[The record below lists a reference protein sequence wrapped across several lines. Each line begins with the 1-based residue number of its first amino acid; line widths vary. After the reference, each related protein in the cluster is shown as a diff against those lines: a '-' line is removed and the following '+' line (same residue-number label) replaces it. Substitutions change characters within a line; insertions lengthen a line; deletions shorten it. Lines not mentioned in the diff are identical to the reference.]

1 MSIDILLTR
10 IDEVRRRQ
18 RAVAVGAGIA
28 RVMLA
33 ALALI
38 FAFFLLDWLVLARS
52 TPGSGDRLARA
63 ILVLAMLST
72 FAWVVWRSVLIP
84 LRRRADDDE
93 VALKIEKGHPELRG
107 RLISTIQLSRDG
119 RSAAVSKDLIAA
131 LEEDTVSFAGG
142 LHFTDIIDLKTL
154 KKIAM
159 IAGGFVLLALA
170 LGAWRSDFAASL
182 FARMALAE
190 RQYPT
195 AAKILSVTE
204 GQKVI
209 RGEPFPIVVE
219 LDPAGVLPDTA
230 SVTTRAAAG
239 RSSTLVLAR
248 ADAKDPAGK
257 KDAPTP
263 AVDPAGTAPVKYVGN
278 IEHVLEDLEFRVGAH
293 DALWPRW
300 EKLIVLDRPA
310 IKALSLAYRFP
321 DYLGRKPEA
330 SSVGDI
336 RAPEGSTVRISATF
350 NKTVTKARIQRRDN
364 QQTLPP
370 TDLVLA
376 ADRLSAT
383 TELTI
388 EKGGYYKLLLTCT
401 DGFENSSP
409 VEYVIEAV
417 KDRSPTVKINFPAQ
431 DKTVTRFA
439 KWPIRFTARDDWGI
453 TRGRLKYRVTAA
465 GETGDQGAAF
475 DADPTAA
482 KDAKSLELTGLVK
495 VGAQKEVGGEVFFD
509 LKPLNLQPDTRVT
522 YWLEM
527 DDARSPE
534 PNHGVSQAYVFT
546 VVDVA
551 VMQEMLERD
560 RNAMLE
566 TIKVIRD
573 KQKDT
578 RDGVDTIRRDLPVNA
593 PAPTDPGK

>member
-18 RAVAVGAGIA
+18 RSVAVGAGVA
-28 RVMLA
+28 RTALA

-63 ILVLAMLST
+63 ILMLAMLTT
-72 FAWVVWRSVLIP
+72 FVWVVWNSVLIP

-119 RSAAVSKDLIAA
+119 RSGAVSRELIDA

-154 KKIAM
+154 KKIAL
-159 IAGGFVLLALA
+159 IAGGFVLLATA

-209 RGEPFPIVVE
+209 RGEPFPIVIE
-219 LDPAGVLPDTA
+219 LDAAGVLPDTA
-230 SVTTRAAAG
+230 SITTRAIAG
-239 RSSTLVLAR
+239 RSSTLVIPR
-248 ADAKDPAGK
+248 AQGKDVKAPA
-257 KDAPTP
+257 
-263 AVDPAGTAPVKYVGN
+263 DPTAPVRYAGS
-278 IEHVLEDLEFRVGAH
+278 IEHVLEDIEFRAGAH

-310 IKALSLAYRFP
+310 IKSLSLAYRFP
-321 DYLGRKPEA
+321 EYLGRKAES

-336 RAPEGSTVRISATF
+336 RAPEGSTVRITAAF
-350 NKTVTKARIQRRDN
+350 NKTVAKARIQRRDN

-370 TDLVLA
+370 ADLVLA
-376 ADRLSAT
+376 ADKLSAT
-383 TELTI
+383 TELTV

-401 DGFENSSP
+401 DGFENTSP

-417 KDRSPTVKINFPAQ
+417 KDRAPTVKISFPAQ

-453 TRGRLKYRVTAA
+453 TRGRLKYRVSAA
-465 GETGDQGAAF
+465 GQSGSEQGGALE
-475 DADPTAA
+475 ADPQLA
-482 KDAKSLELTGLVK
+482 KDAKSLDLAGLVK
-495 VGAQKEVGGEVFFD
+495 GTSQKEVGGEVFFD
-509 LKPLNLQPDTRVT
+509 LKPLNLAADTRVT
-522 YWLEM
+522 YWIEM

-534 PNHGVSQAYVFT
+534 PNHGISQAYTFT
-546 VVDVA
+546 VVEVA

-578 RDGVDTIRRDLPVNA
+578 RDGVDAIRRDLPA
-593 PAPTDPGK
+593 TAPTTTEPGK

>member
-18 RAVAVGAGIA
+18 RVVAVGAGVA
-28 RVMLA
+28 RTALA

-63 ILVLAMLST
+63 ILVLAMLAT
-72 FAWVVWRSVLIP
+72 FAWVVWRSVLTP

-107 RLISTIQLSRDG
+107 RLISTVQLSRDG
-119 RSAAVSKDLIAA
+119 RSAAVSKELIDA

-154 KKIAM
+154 KKIAL
-159 IAGGFVLLALA
+159 IAGGFVALALA

-182 FARMALAE
+182 FARMALGE

-209 RGEPFPIVVE
+209 RGEPFPIVIE
-219 LDPAGVLPDTA
+219 LDAAGVLPDTA

-239 RSSTLVLAR
+239 RSSTLTMAR
-248 ADAKDPAGK
+248 APFKAADAGS
-257 KDAPTP
+257 
-263 AVDPAGTAPVKYVGN
+263 PVRYVGS
-278 IEHVLEDLEFRVGAH
+278 IEHVLEDLEFRAGAH

-310 IKALSLAYRFP
+310 IKAMSLAYRFP
-321 DYLGRKPEA
+321 DYLGRKAEA

-336 RAPEGSTVRISATF
+336 RAPEGSTVRITASF
-350 NKTVTKARIQRRDN
+350 NKTVAKARIQRRDN

-370 TDLVLA
+370 ADLVLA
-376 ADRLSAT
+376 ADKLSAS

-401 DGFENSSP
+401 DGFDNASP

-417 KDRSPTVKINFPAQ
+417 KDRAPTVKITFPSQ

-439 KWPIRFTARDDWGI
+439 KWPIRFSARDDWGI
-453 TRGRLKYRVTAA
+453 VRGRLKYRTTAVGQS
-465 GETGDQGAAF
+465 GEQGGALE
-475 DADPTAA
+475 ADPQLA
-482 KDAKSLELTGLVK
+482 KDAKSLDLAGLVK
-495 VGAQKEVGGEVFFD
+495 GAAQKEVGGEFFFD
-509 LKPLNLQPDTRVT
+509 LKPLNVQPDTRIT
-522 YWLEM
+522 YWIEM

-534 PNHGVSQAYVFT
+534 PNHGVSQAYTFT

-560 RNAMLE
+560 RNAVLE
-566 TIKVIRD
+566 TIQVIRD

-578 RDGVDTIRRDLPVNA
+578 RDGVDAIRRDLPA
-593 PAPTDPGK
+593 TPPPAPEPGK

>member
-18 RAVAVGAGIA
+18 RSVAVGAGVA
-28 RVMLA
+28 RTMLA

-63 ILVLAMLST
+63 ILMLAMLTT
-72 FAWVVWRSVLIP
+72 FAWVVWNSVLIP

-119 RSAAVSKDLIAA
+119 RSGAVSKELIDA

-154 KKIAM
+154 KKIAL
-159 IAGGFVLLALA
+159 IAGGFVLLASA

-182 FARMALAE
+182 FARMALGE

-204 GQKVI
+204 GKKVI
-209 RGEPFPIVVE
+209 RGEPFPIVIE
-219 LDPAGVLPDTA
+219 LDAAGVLPDAA
-230 SVTTRAAAG
+230 SVTTRAVAG

-248 ADAKDPAGK
+248 AQAKDPKAV
-257 KDAPTP
+257 
-263 AVDPAGTAPVKYVGN
+263 VDPTAPVLYTGS
-278 IEHVLEDLEFRVGAH
+278 IEHVLEDLEFRPGAH

-310 IKALSLAYRFP
+310 IKSLSLAYRFP
-321 DYLGRKPEA
+321 DYLGRKAEA
-330 SSVGDI
+330 STVGDI
-336 RAPEGSTVRISATF
+336 RAPEGSSVRITASF
-350 NKTVTKARIQRRDN
+350 NKTVAKARIQRRDN

-370 TDLVLA
+370 ADLVLA
-376 ADRLSAT
+376 ADKLSAT

-388 EKGGYYKLLLTCT
+388 DKGGYYKLLLTCT
-401 DGFENSSP
+401 DGFENISP

-417 KDRSPTVKINFPAQ
+417 KDRAPTVKITFPAQ

-453 TRGRLKYRVTAA
+453 VRGRLKYRVTAV
-465 GETGDQGAAF
+465 GQGGSEQGGALE
-475 DADPTAA
+475 ADPQLA
-482 KDAKSLELTGLVK
+482 KDAKSLDLAGLVK
-495 VGAQKEVGGEVFFD
+495 GAAQKEVGGEVFFD
-509 LKPLNLQPDTRVT
+509 LKPLNLAADTRVT
-522 YWLEM
+522 YWIEM

-534 PNHGVSQAYVFT
+534 PNHGVSQAYTFN
-546 VVDVA
+546 VVEVA

-578 RDGVDTIRRDLPVNA
+578 RDGVDAIRRDLPATPA
-593 PAPTDPGK
+593 PAPEPGK

>member
-18 RAVAVGAGIA
+18 RSVAVGAGVA
-28 RVMLA
+28 RTALA

-63 ILVLAMLST
+63 ILMLAMLST
-72 FAWVVWRSVLIP
+72 FAWVVWNSVLIP
-84 LRRRADDDE
+84 LRRRVDDDE

-119 RSAAVSKDLIAA
+119 RSGSVSKELIDA

-154 KKIAM
+154 KKIAL
-159 IAGGFVLLALA
+159 IASGFVLLASA

-182 FARMALAE
+182 FARMALGE

-195 AAKILSVTE
+195 AAKILSVSE

-209 RGEPFPIVVE
+209 RGEPFPIVIE
-219 LDPAGVLPDTA
+219 LDAAGVLPDTA
-230 SVTTRAAAG
+230 SVTTRVVAG
-239 RSSTLVLAR
+239 RSSTLVMAR
-248 ADAKDPAGK
+248 AQEKDSK
-257 KDAPTP
+257 KA
-263 AVDPAGTAPVKYVGN
+263 ADPTAPVRYTGS
-278 IEHVLEDLEFRVGAH
+278 IEHVLEDLEFRAGAH

-310 IKALSLAYRFP
+310 IKSLSLAYRFP
-321 DYLGRKPEA
+321 DYLGRKAES
-330 SSVGDI
+330 SSVGDV
-336 RAPEGSTVRISATF
+336 RAPEGSTVRITAAF
-350 NKTVTKARIQRRDN
+350 NKTVAKARIQRRDN

-370 TDLVLA
+370 TELVLA

-401 DGFENSSP
+401 DGFENTNP

-417 KDRSPTVKINFPAQ
+417 KDRAPTVKISFPAQ

-453 TRGRLKYRVTAA
+453 VRGRLKYRVTAA
-465 GETGDQGAAF
+465 GQSGSEQGALE
-475 DADPTAA
+475 ADPQLA
-482 KDAKSLELTGLVK
+482 KDAKSLDLAGLVK
-495 VGAQKEVGGEVFFD
+495 GSAQKEVGGEVFFD
-509 LKPLNLQPDTRVT
+509 LKPLNLAADTRVT
-522 YWLEM
+522 YWIEM

-534 PNHGVSQAYVFT
+534 PNHGVSQAYAFT
-546 VVDVA
+546 VVEVA

-578 RDGVDTIRRDLPVNA
+578 RDGVDAIRRDLPA
-593 PAPTDPGK
+593 TAPTTTEPGK

>member
-18 RAVAVGAGIA
+18 RSVAVGAGVA
-28 RVMLA
+28 RTALA

-63 ILVLAMLST
+63 ILMLAMLTT
-72 FAWVVWRSVLIP
+72 FVWVVWNSVLIP

-119 RSAAVSKDLIAA
+119 RSGAVSRELIDA

-154 KKIAM
+154 KKIAL
-159 IAGGFVLLALA
+159 IAGGFVLLATA

-209 RGEPFPIVVE
+209 RGEPFPIVIE
-219 LDPAGVLPDTA
+219 LDAAGVLPDTA
-230 SVTTRAAAG
+230 SITTRAVAG
-239 RSSTLVLAR
+239 RSSTLVIPR
-248 ADAKDPAGK
+248 AQGKDVKAPA
-257 KDAPTP
+257 
-263 AVDPAGTAPVKYVGN
+263 DPTAPVRYTGS
-278 IEHVLEDLEFRVGAH
+278 IEHVLEDIEFRAGAH

-310 IKALSLAYRFP
+310 IKSLSLAYRFP
-321 DYLGRKPEA
+321 EYLGRKAES

-336 RAPEGSTVRISATF
+336 RAPEGSSVRITAAF
-350 NKTVTKARIQRRDN
+350 NKTVAKARIQRRDN

-370 TDLVLA
+370 ADLVLA
-376 ADRLSAT
+376 ADKLSAT

-401 DGFENSSP
+401 DGFENASP

-417 KDRSPTVKINFPAQ
+417 KDRAPTVKISFPAQ

-465 GETGDQGAAF
+465 GQSGSEQGGALE
-475 DADPTAA
+475 ADPQLA
-482 KDAKSLELTGLVK
+482 KDAKSLDLAGLVK
-495 VGAQKEVGGEVFFD
+495 GTSQKEVGGEVFFD
-509 LKPLNLQPDTRVT
+509 LKPLNLAADTRVT
-522 YWLEM
+522 YWIEM

-534 PNHGVSQAYVFT
+534 PNHGVSQAYTFT
-546 VVDVA
+546 VVEVA

-578 RDGVDTIRRDLPVNA
+578 RDGVDAIRRDLPA
-593 PAPTDPGK
+593 TAPTTTEPGK